1 MKTSNVTPM
10 PKGDPIPKT
19 DHIPPPDS
27 LEGQIRCR
35 AYQLYDERGKTDG
48 KELDDWLI
56 AEAEIM
62 THLVRQKAS

>member
-10 PKGDPIPKT
+10 PKADPIPR
-19 DHIPPPDS
+19 PDN

-48 KELDDWLI
+48 QELDDWLN